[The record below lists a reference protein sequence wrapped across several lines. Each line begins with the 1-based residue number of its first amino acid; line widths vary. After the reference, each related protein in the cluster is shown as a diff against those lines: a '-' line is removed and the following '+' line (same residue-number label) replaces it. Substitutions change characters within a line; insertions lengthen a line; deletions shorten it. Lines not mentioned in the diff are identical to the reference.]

1 MPHQRSPFC
10 TLTAISLS
18 RELLGEIDREVRR
31 RGWTR
36 AGFLRYAAARALGW
50 NETEARALLRPETP
64 PPGRFTKKP
73 RPARRYAAK
82 TPPRRPSDKSAR
94 RGNTGTIERLA
105 RGLSPIR

>member
-1 MPHQRSPFC
+1 MPHKRSPYC

-50 NETEARALLRPETP
+50 TETQARILLHPETP
-64 PPGRFTKKP
+64 PPGRFAKKT
-73 RPARRYAAK
+73 RPARPAAK
-82 TPPRRPSDKSAR
+82 KPPQRRASGAL
-94 RGNTGTIERLA
+94 ERLA

>member
-1 MPHQRSPFC
+1 MPHKRSPYC

-50 NETEARALLRPETP
+50 SETQARVLLHPETP
-64 PPGRFTKKP
+64 PPGRFAKKT
-73 RPARRYAAK
+73 RPARRLPAKQPRGAARSRA
-82 TPPRRPSDKSAR
+82 PGAA
-94 RGNTGTIERLA
+94 ERLA